1 MEEKLSLLKQLI
13 ILSKS
18 DKDFHSEEYHFI
30 SLIANSLGVSK
41 EDLDPLF
48 NKYIKFT
55 PPKLEPFRIVQFQRL
70 VLLSNVDLSVSD
82 QEINNLKKA
91 GFLLGLREGAINTI
105 LDQMKN
111 HERGLIPKEKLM
123 EIFKVYHN

>member
-30 SLIANSLGVSK
+30 SLIANSLVVSK
-41 EDLDPLF
+41 EDLDTLF
-48 NKYIKFT
+48 NKYIKFN

-70 VLLSNVDLSVSD
+70 VLLSNVDLSVSE

-111 HERGLIPKEKLM
+111 HERGLIPKEKLI
-123 EIFKVYHN
+123 EIFKAYHN

>member
-41 EDLDPLF
+41 EDLDTLF

-82 QEINNLKKA
+82 QEINNLKKVA
-91 GFLLGLREGAINTI
+91 TGVSVNNCMSVCKKDFSPTPN
-105 LDQMKN
+105 
-111 HERGLIPKEKLM
+111 P
-123 EIFKVYHN
+123 